1 MTVYADLEIALRR
14 SDAQSHAVELRYS
27 RPADEQDVRDEQ
39 DGVHFDLEGLR
50 QLALSGD
57 FEAYGRCL
65 GEDFFGIEKV
75 RKIFDQVQA
84 LDQPVRMRLLVGP
97 SAPELHNL
105 LWETMPD
112 PTAGAASMSLAT
124 SERIVFSRYLSSQE
138 WRRAQLRRKSDLRA
152 LVVVANP
159 TDLGRFRAGDR
170 PEDPVLEPINVQGE
184 LDRAIDGLKPIPV
197 TELAS
202 KGTATLNSLMERLRD
217 GCDILYLVCHGA
229 VIEGEPKLWLEAE
242 DGTADV
248 VTGSQLVTGLKQ
260 LEEQPRL
267 VVLVSCQ
274 SAGASPNDRT
284 NDRGALVALG
294 PRLASAGIPAVLAMR
309 SDVTMQT
316 VAEFMPAFFTE
327 LRRSGQVDRAVS
339 VARGVVSKRP
349 DAWMPVLFT
358 RLRSGRIWYVPG
370 FVTGPEEPPFD
381 GWPALVNNIDE
392 GNCTVILGSGLLEA
406 IIGSTRAIAC
416 RWAEKHHFPLATYDE
431 EDLPQVAQYLATQQ
445 DDSYLRRTLRDS
457 LREEIQRRFSNELP
471 GELKGR
477 NAPLVELFDAVGS
490 RLRQEDPL
498 EPHNVLSH
506 LPFPIYVTTNPE
518 NMLFTALE
526 TAGKH
531 PRREVFPWNASRLAP
546 TSDESGEDPTS
557 DRPLVYHL
565 FGHLDVPNSLVL
577 TEDNFLD
584 YLIGATV
591 NRDLIPPVVRSA
603 LTDKA
608 LLFLGFQMTD
618 WDFRVLFRSIVSQE
632 GRAVSSE
639 FKHVAVQIDPEDDR
653 VQDTERARR
662 YLSKYFS
669 AAGIGKNP
677 SIYWGGTADF
687 VRELRDRWIDEYRE
701 DPTSAAPAEAV
712 RAPA

>member
-1 MTVYADLEIALRR
+1 
-14 SDAQSHAVELRYS
+14 
-27 RPADEQDVRDEQ
+27 
-39 DGVHFDLEGLR
+39 
-50 QLALSGD
+50 
-57 FEAYGRCL
+57 
-65 GEDFFGIEKV
+65 
-75 RKIFDQVQA
+75 
-84 LDQPVRMRLLVGP
+84 
-97 SAPELHNL
+97 
-105 LWETMPD
+105 
-112 PTAGAASMSLAT
+112 
-124 SERIVFSRYLSSQE
+124 
-138 WRRAQLRRKSDLRA
+138 
-152 LVVVANP
+152 
-159 TDLGRFRAGDR
+159 
-170 PEDPVLEPINVQGE
+170 
-184 LDRAIDGLKPIPV
+184 
-197 TELAS
+197 
-202 KGTATLNSLMERLRD
+202 
-217 GCDILYLVCHGA
+217 
-229 VIEGEPKLWLEAE
+229 
-242 DGTADV
+242 V
-248 VTGSQLVTGLKQ
+248 VTGSQLVTGLQKLQ
-260 LEEQPRL
+260 EQPRL

-274 SAGASPNDRT
+274 SAGASPNDQT
-284 NDRGALVALG
+284 NDRAALVALG

-316 VAEFMPAFFTE
+316 VAEFMPAFFAE
-327 LRRSGQVDRAVS
+327 LGRSGQVDVAVA

-370 FVTGPEEPPFD
+370 FVAGPEEPPFE
-381 GWPALVNNIDE
+381 GWPALVNNIEE
-392 GNCTVILGSGLLEA
+392 GNCTVILGSGMLEA
-406 IIGSTRAIAC
+406 FIGSTREIAC

-445 DDSYLRRTLRDS
+445 DDSFLRRTLRDS
-457 LREEIQRRFSNELP
+457 LREEIQRRFDDGLP
-471 GELKGR
+471 AVLKGR
-477 NAPLVELFDAVGS
+477 KADLTELFDAVGG
-490 RLRQEDPL
+490 RLRQDDPL
-498 EPHNVLSH
+498 EPHNILAH
-506 LPFPIYVTTNPE
+506 LPFPIYVTTNPD
-518 NMLFTALE
+518 NMLTTALE
-526 TAGKH
+526 AAGRH
-531 PRREVFPWNASRLAP
+531 PRREVFPWNASRFTP
-546 TSDESGEDPTS
+546 TSDESGEDPTP

-565 FGHLDVPNSLVL
+565 FGHLEAPNSLVL
-577 TEDNFLD
+577 TEDNYLD

-603 LTDKA
+603 LTEKA

-618 WDFRVLFRSIVSQE
+618 WDFRVLFRSIVRQE